1 MADQTEEVAPVDERA
16 GSPNRTLAWVIGT
29 IIALFL
35 IGGLLI
41 GKKEEPKPGQPPAP
55 PNARALVVPT
65 DDAARTVI
73 VSPCQTNVQETAEEV
88 EGGESVPNTVRVEL
102 PRRSGDRAIFVPHCS
117 PQSGGVSSGRPAAA
131 FILPMGSKSKTL
143 QMPPLNA
150 ESQLLV
156 QTDSEARTVVVPPC
170 TGQIGGEAGRPAPEI
185 EGGRE
190 QDVVLEPEDNGSDVA
205 VAPQC

>member
-1 MADQTEEVAPVDERA
+1 MAERIEATDPEEPTGPR
-16 GSPNRTLAWVIGT
+16 NRTLYWVIGT
-29 IIALFL
+29 IVALFV
-35 IGGLLI
+35 IGGLAI
-41 GKKEEPKPGQPPAP
+41 GKKEPPKPGQPPAP
-55 PNARALVVPT
+55 PNARAIVVPT
-65 DDAARTVI
+65 DDAARTIV
-73 VSPCQTNVQETAEEV
+73 VSPCQTNVEETAKDAEDET
-88 EGGESVPNTVRVEL
+88 STPNTVRVEL
-102 PRRSGDRAIFVPHCS
+102 PRGSGDRAVFVPHCS

-190 QDVVLEPEDNGSDVA
+190 QDVVLEPEEQGSELA

>member
-1 MADQTEEVAPVDERA
+1 MAEPVEATDPEEPTGPR
-16 GSPNRTLAWVIGT
+16 NRTLYWIIGT
-29 IIALFL
+29 IIALFV
-35 IGGLLI
+35 IGGLAI
-41 GKKEEPKPGQPPAP
+41 GKKEPAKPGQPPAP
-55 PNARALVVPT
+55 PNARAIVVPT
-65 DDAARTVI
+65 DDVARTIV
-73 VSPCQTNVQETAEEV
+73 VSPCQTNVEDTAQDAEDET
-88 EGGESVPNTVRVEL
+88 STPNTVRVEL
-102 PRRSGDRAIFVPHCS
+102 PKGSGDRAVFVPHCS

-156 QTDSEARTVVVPPC
+156 QTESEARTVVVPPC
-170 TGQIGGEAGRPAPEI
+170 TGQIGGEAGRPSPEI

-190 QDVVLEPEDNGSDVA
+190 QDVVLEPEEEGSELA